1 MIPRMPFG
9 RTGHNSSRV
18 IFGAAGLGA
27 NNTTLTARVMTQLLE
42 AGVNHIDTASTYGE
56 SELAL
61 APFLSEHRNE
71 VFLATKA
78 RKRDGA
84 EARAELEASLSR
96 MGVDQVDLIQLHNLV
111 EPEEWEQAHRRGGA
125 LETMVKARDE
135 GLVRFIG
142 VTGHGTRI
150 PGMHLRSLN
159 EFDYD
164 SVLLPYNHSMMSD
177 DAYRGDVEALL
188 NVCAERNVGVQT
200 IKSIARRRW
209 ADKDNAAGERR
220 FSWYQP
226 LEDAGAIAR
235 AARYVLS
242 NSQVFLNTSSDVR
255 YLDPVLAAAAGDLAC
270 PDDNAMEADNL
281 AFGIKALF
289 DGGDLER
296 I

>member
-9 RTGHNSSRV
+9 RTGHNSSRI

-27 NNTTLTARVMTQLLE
+27 NNPRLTARVMTQLVE

-61 APFLSEHRNE
+61 APFLSEHRSE

-78 RKRDGA
+78 RERDGA
-84 EARAELEASLSR
+84 DARAELEASLTR
-96 MGVDQVDLIQLHNLV
+96 MGVDQIDLIQLHNLV
-111 EPEEWEQAHRRGGA
+111 EPDEWEQAHRPGGA

-150 PGMHLRSLN
+150 PAQHLRSLD
-159 EFDYD
+159 EFPYD
-164 SVLLPYNHSMMSD
+164 SVLVPYNFSMLSNT
-177 DAYRGDVEALL
+177 AYRDDITALL
-188 NVCAERNVGVQT
+188 ERCATDNVAVQT

-209 ADKDNAAGERR
+209 VDASAEGERR

-226 LEDAGAIAR
+226 LEDSEAIAR
-235 AARYVLS
+235 ATRFVLS
-242 NSQVFLNTSSDVR
+242 NSQIFLNTSSDVR
-255 YLDPVLAAAAGDLAC
+255 YLNPVLIAASGDLTC
-270 PDDNAMEADNL
+270 PDDAAMEADSL
-281 AFGIKALF
+281 AFDIKALF
-289 DGGDLER
+289 DGGELER